1 MPYVMSMYTYYVH
14 RDMQTIIETVSKILS
29 GAGLLFAF
37 FFKKGLRPLFG
48 TVERPRT
55 QEKQERHRHMSRKS
69 VWMKR
74 LVSLSSVKSSN
85 CAVKLQKFTDFK
97 SWHCPINYR
106 TPMSRVSLWI
116 LSIYAVK
123 VRAVKTYSE
132 HIPDILTFSIGVSV
146 ALLDMDVSPFVC
158 VCVCVGRRLALE

>member
-1 MPYVMSMYTYYVH
+1 MYMYTYYVN
-14 RDMQTIIETVSKILS
+14 RDMQTIIETVSKIFS

-55 QEKQERHRHMSRKS
+55 QEKQERHRHTSRKS

-97 SWHCPINYR
+97 SLDIVPSITGHRCHG
-106 TPMSRVSLWI
+106 SLCEYFQYMQSKSEQSKHI
-116 LSIYAVK
+116 LS
-123 VRAVKTYSE
+123 TS
-132 HIPDILTFSIGVSV
+132 LTSSLF
-146 ALLDMDVSPFVC
+146 P
-158 VCVCVGRRLALE
+158 